1 LLKKVN
7 DELLEKK
14 IYFRPISDQA
24 YISILVVTPGV
35 VQAFQLF
42 LTCD

>member
-7 DELLEKK
+7 DEFLEK
-14 IYFRPISDQA
+14 IDFRPISADQA

-42 LTCD
+42 